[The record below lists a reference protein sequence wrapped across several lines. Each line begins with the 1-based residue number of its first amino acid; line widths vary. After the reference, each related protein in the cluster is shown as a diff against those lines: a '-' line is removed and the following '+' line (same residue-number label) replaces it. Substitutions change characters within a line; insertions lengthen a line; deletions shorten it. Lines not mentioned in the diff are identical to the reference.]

1 MGYALNIVL
10 LDSEPALGFSTT
22 AEGEDLELHELEI
35 LGQVTKYRRTAPEE
49 VIERARD
56 AEVLVINKILLT
68 EAEFAE
74 LPRLRLV
81 CITAT
86 GTDNVDVK
94 AAKARG
100 IVVSNVPA
108 YGTDST
114 AQHAIALLLELVSQV
129 GLHAED
135 VRKGHW
141 SRAPSF
147 AYALTPLVELSGRT
161 LGIVGYG
168 AIGKRVAAIAEAFGM
183 SVLIHSRTPVPGD
196 PRFVS
201 KAQLLERSDVVSLHL
216 PLTAETKAF
225 IDAKALAQMKPRTY
239 LINVARGALLDERAV
254 RAALDSGHL
263 AGLGA
268 DVLSQEP
275 PPPDHP
281 LISAPRTILTPHIA
295 WATRAARAR
304 LLAQTVQNIRAFLD
318 DSPQNV
324 VG

>member
-22 AEGEDLELHELEI
+22 AEGEDLELHELEA
-35 LGQVTKYRRTAPEE
+35 LGPVTKYRRTAPDQ
-49 VIERARD
+49 VIERAREAD
-56 AEVLVINKILLT
+56 VLVINKIRLT
-68 EAEFAE
+68 DAEFAA

-81 CITAT
+81 SITAT
-86 GTDNVDVK
+86 GTDNVDVE

-100 IVVSNVPA
+100 VVVSNVPA

-114 AQHAIALLLELVSQV
+114 AQHAFALLLELTNQV

-135 VRKGHW
+135 VRKGSW

-147 AYALTPLVELSGRT
+147 AYALRPLVELSGRT
-161 LGIVGYG
+161 LGVVGYG
-168 AIGKRVAAIAEAFGM
+168 AIGRRVAAIAEAFGM
-183 SVLIHSRTPVPGD
+183 SVLIHSRTPVPQD
-196 PRFVS
+196 PRFVT
-201 KAQLLERSDVVSLHL
+201 KRELLERSDVVSLHL
-216 PLTAETKAF
+216 PLAAETKDF
-225 IDAKALAQMKPRTY
+225 IDAEALAQMKPGSY
-239 LINVARGALLDERAV
+239 LINVARGGLLDERAV

-263 AGLGA
+263 GGLGA

-275 PPPDHP
+275 PRPDHP
-281 LISAPRTILTPHIA
+281 LLTAPRTLLTPHIA

-304 LLAQTVQNIRAFLD
+304 LLAQTVQNIRAFAEGT
-318 DSPQNV
+318 PRNV